1 MSGQLQLRRGTT
13 AQNNAFIGAVGE
25 LTYNTDNGGL
35 ISHNGVTAGGYPG
48 GGYLAMPG
56 AVVSN
61 VQAKLQETVSV
72 KDFGAV
78 GNGVANDTAA
88 INNALSAIY
97 TTAKAL
103 YFPAGTYL
111 YDGGGTLGTGNVI
124 YGDGRYATII
134 RSRLASPTSG
144 YLIRAF
150 GYGSGLRSLQFNANV
165 AQTSGSYVWLNGP
178 ESFINDFHMTGDFN
192 GILMTGS
199 VSRIRHGRFQ
209 DGATNAIRIRAEGGD
224 NSQLI
229 EDVLMGAQT
238 PQVSLAGIR
247 VRNSAALIISN
258 TSVIQQGH
266 GLLIDPT
273 TATQSAN
280 TADGS
285 VFSLYANNCFFDNAS
300 GNGIRITPTGT
311 GSVVRCRCANC
322 WAGSS
327 ASNGIN
333 INNAGSGILH
343 GMYFDSCHMVL
354 NGTGGVGAGL
364 TTGGSISE
372 VIINGGLI
380 AENTEGVFL
389 NAGTINSRILNAT
402 IGAGG
407 GFSGNS
413 NNGVVLESGTNNIVV
428 TSNTVIN
435 NTTNGILAAG
445 TAVGYVIANNFISG
459 NGTNL
464 TVTATTNRTVRN
476 NVGVVSPDIASG
488 SSLIASGGTSVV
500 VTHGLGVAPNPAL
513 ISISPTVSFGSNPL
527 FVDTST
533 ITTTQFTVKAASAVA
548 SDYNFSWNARINN
561 N

>member
-1 MSGQLQLRRGTT
+1 
-13 AQNNAFIGAVGE
+13 
-25 LTYNTDNGGL
+25 
-35 ISHNGVTAGGYPG
+35 
-48 GGYLAMPG
+48 
-56 AVVSN
+56 
-61 VQAKLQETVSV
+61 
-72 KDFGAV
+72 
-78 GNGVANDTAA
+78 
-88 INNALSAIY
+88 
-97 TTAKAL
+97 
-103 YFPAGTYL
+103 
-111 YDGGGTLGTGNVI
+111 
-124 YGDGRYATII
+124 
-134 RSRLASPTSG
+134 
-144 YLIRAF
+144 
-150 GYGSGLRSLQFNANV
+150 
-165 AQTSGSYVWLNGP
+165 
-178 ESFINDFHMTGDFN
+178 
-192 GILMTGS
+192 
-199 VSRIRHGRFQ
+199 
-209 DGATNAIRIRAEGGD
+209 
-224 NSQLI
+224 
-229 EDVLMGAQT
+229 
-238 PQVSLAGIR
+238 
-247 VRNSAALIISN
+247 
-258 TSVIQQGH
+258 
-266 GLLIDPT
+266 
-273 TATQSAN
+273 
-280 TADGS
+280 
-285 VFSLYANNCFFDNAS
+285 
-300 GNGIRITPTGT
+300 
-311 GSVVRCRCANC
+311 
-322 WAGSS
+322 
-327 ASNGIN
+327 
-333 INNAGSGILH
+333 
-343 GMYFDSCHMVL
+343 MYFDSCHMVL